1 MDTSNK
7 DNPFNTQSILNHK
20 LGKPFN
26 SIQSIDWHELGS
38 LWSNI
43 IHHFSIIPKWPQ
55 NWNLIPKTWNI
66 WDSGQKSIRNYDL
79 VSPSNVNQK
88 KSQRGAWNIRK
99 KINTGSNPQNR
110 FSVHTHM
117 YTHKSSVNMEDS
129 VMIMRHQHT
138 AKG

>member
-20 LGKPFN
+20 LGKHFN
-26 SIQSIDWHELGS
+26 SIQPIDWNEFWS
-38 LWSNI
+38 LWSYI

-79 VSPSNVNQK
+79 VSLSNVNQEK
-88 KSQRGAWNIRK
+88 AQKQSLKHK

-110 FSVHTHM
+110 FSV
-117 YTHKSSVNMEDS
+117 YTHRYTHRSSVYIEDS
-129 VMIMRHQHT
+129 VIIMRNQHI
-138 AKG
+138 AKGN